1 MSRTC
6 CVGWV
11 SSSSISSTIRSSI
24 SGGSD
29 GTLLFSIGEC
39 PLESKSFPYST
50 REIGCN
56 HLNVND
62 PFGFRAYRLWQAGQW
77 KNSISRPEG
86 SEGTN
91 AIPLQ
96 RRHMARL
103 SIIGDP
109 QNLTS
114 RSFPEQIICQP
125 DVAASRPP
133 RNSSRGQVR
142 RPYALNLGRE
152 HPSHTIKEVRQ
163 VDLSR
168 ADFYTR

>member
-11 SSSSISSTIRSSI
+11 SSNSISSTIRSSI

-56 HLNVND
+56 HRNVKD
-62 PFGFRAYRLWQAGQW
+62 RFGFRAYRLWQAGQW
-77 KNSISRPEG
+77 KNSISRPDG

-96 RRHMARL
+96 RRHMARI

-109 QNLTS
+109 QKSYQPSLPGTNHLPTGCRGQPPAEAFAS
-114 RSFPEQIICQP
+114 RSSTP
-125 DVAASRPP
+125 
-133 RNSSRGQVR
+133 
-142 RPYALNLGRE
+142 ALRLEFGVENAP
-152 HPSHTIKEVRQ
+152 HTPSEKCVELT
-163 VDLSR
+163 
-168 ADFYTR
+168 